1 MSSDKEKLRKGKR
14 VYEVQEFIA
23 PDRVL
28 LRGEYKDFEEEIAK
42 AVNNGYT
49 LVSPQCGVSALRE
62 AWKNCGGV
70 IQDA

>member
-28 LRGEYKDFEEEIAK
+28 LRGEYKDFEEVIA
-42 AVNNGYT
+42 
-49 LVSPQCGVSALRE
+49 
-62 AWKNCGGV
+62 
-70 IQDA
+70 